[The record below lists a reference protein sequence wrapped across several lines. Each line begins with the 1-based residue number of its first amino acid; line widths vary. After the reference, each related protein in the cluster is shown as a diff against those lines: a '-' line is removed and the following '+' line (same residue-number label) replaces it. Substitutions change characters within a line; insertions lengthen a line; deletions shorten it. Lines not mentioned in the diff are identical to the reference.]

1 MFEVGVLERR
11 FVAAVAGF
19 EIFCAP
25 DVFVGR
31 GFGSG
36 GFIDDILS
44 DTVAL
49 KWAFV
54 FLAFLAVAF
63 LYVCSGFLCGFAQ

>member
-1 MFEVGVLERR
+1 MFQVGVLERR

-19 EIFCAP
+19 EVFCAS

-49 KWAFV
+49 T
-54 FLAFLAVAF
+54 
-63 LYVCSGFLCGFAQ
+63 YS